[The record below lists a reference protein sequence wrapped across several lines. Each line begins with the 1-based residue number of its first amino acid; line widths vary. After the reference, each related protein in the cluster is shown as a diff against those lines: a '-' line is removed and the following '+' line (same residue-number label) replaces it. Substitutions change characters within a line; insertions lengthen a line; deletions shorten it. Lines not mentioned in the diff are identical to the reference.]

1 MSRIA
6 LIAVSAAMLF
16 VGTTQAAI
24 TPLHSANDPR
34 IRIVEYVPD
43 QVVTLKATLG
53 YVVTV
58 MFGEG
63 ERIENV
69 SIGDSLGW
77 QVTPNRKA
85 NLLFLK
91 PVELSPA
98 TNMTVVTNL
107 RTYTLDLQ
115 VRRKTRGDERSVIFA
130 LKFDYPAP
138 VLAMLEPVE
147 APKPPEP
154 PKDLNKAY
162 SYKGSGAGL
171 PLRVFDDGS
180 ATYFEFAENTEYPAI
195 FAVDEDHEEAT
206 VNVSQRDG
214 LLVIDRLASAFIL
227 RRGAEVSQIINEA
240 FRPNQGQLTTL
251 LRHKGR

>member
-1 MSRIA
+1 MSR
-6 LIAVSAAMLF
+6 LTFIAVSIALLF
-16 VGTTQAAI
+16 TNAVQAAVS
-24 TPLHSANDPR
+24 PMPSANDPR
-34 IRIVEYVPD
+34 IRVVEYAPD

-53 YVVTV
+53 YVVTI

-91 PVELSPA
+91 PVELAPQ

-115 VRRKTRGDERSVIFA
+115 VRSKRRGDERSVIFA
-130 LKFDYPAP
+130 VKFDYPTP
-138 VLAMLEPVE
+138 VMAVLEPL
-147 APKPPEP
+147 AGPRPPEP
-154 PKDLNKAY
+154 PKEVNNAY
-162 SYKGSGAGL
+162 SFKGSGIGL
-171 PLRVFDDGS
+171 PIRVFDDGS
-180 ATYFEFAENTEYPAI
+180 ATYFKFADNSEYPAV
-195 FAVDEDHEEAT
+195 FAVDSDQKEAT

-214 LLVIDRLASAFIL
+214 MLVIDRLAPAFVL
-227 RRGAEVSQIINEA
+227 RLGAQVTQIINDG
-240 FRPNQGQLTTL
+240 FRLDQSQASTL
-251 LRHKGR
+251 PRHKGR